1 MSYKRLNKEQAR
13 KLLAKIMS
21 DDGHISFT
29 RHARDELKNDQ
40 LTTVDAMN
48 VLASTDS
55 RITDEPEFKNDIWRY
70 RVKTNKICVVISFY
84 EDHHGILVITVFKI
98 NRS

>member
-21 DDGHISFT
+21 DGGHISFT
-29 RHARDELKNDQ
+29 KHARDELKNDQ
-40 LTTVDAMN
+40 LTTVDAVN

-55 RITDEPEFKNDIWRY
+55 RISDEPEFKNDIWRY

-84 EDHHGILVITVFKI
+84 EDHQGILIITVFKI